1 MHYLIE
7 WKGCNEFDF
16 VPSKVVNVNSPEM
29 VIEFLASLC
38 GEIENT
44 PGVEAYLC
52 QLEVPDSDSED
63 AAPPAKTNGVNGHS
77 KKAEDETLC
86 FIKNKQNKRKF
97 TILLNI

>member
-1 MHYLIE
+1 M
-7 WKGCNEFDF
+7 
-16 VPSKVVNVNSPEM
+16 VNVNSPEM

-77 KKAEDETLC
+77 KKAEDTFDVSSSDSEGQLVHLD
-86 FIKNKQNKRKF
+86 IQALYE
-97 TILLNI
+97 IP